1 MFQTISII
9 VSGKVQGVY
18 YRQYTKEKAIE
29 LGVTGEVRNQ
39 RDGTVNIVATGSKEQ
54 LGALIKYCKKG
65 PPRAMVTGVEVAE
78 LDLQQ
83 FEHFSIVRF

>member
-1 MFQTISII
+1 MLQTISII

-29 LGVTGEVRNQ
+29 LGLSGRVKNL
-39 RDGTVNIVATGSKEQ
+39 RDGTIHIIATGIKEQ
-54 LGALIKYCKKG
+54 LNELIEWCKKG
-65 PPRAMVTGVEVAE
+65 PPSAIVTGVEVAVTS
-78 LDLQQ
+78 LQQ